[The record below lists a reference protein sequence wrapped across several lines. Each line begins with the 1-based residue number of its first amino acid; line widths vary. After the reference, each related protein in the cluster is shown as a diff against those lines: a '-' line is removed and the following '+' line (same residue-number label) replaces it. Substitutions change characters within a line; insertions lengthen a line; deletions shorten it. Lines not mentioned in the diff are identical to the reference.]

1 MSYSSV
7 LNDLHIRLW
16 AQLTHSTHAFYTFYM
31 CCCGLIHVSLI
42 RGKIYTHDQLYFH
55 FNVVIMTM
63 HNVCN
68 TKTKQPVLSGSKLR
82 WLVCVLQ
89 LERVNLSAAQ
99 TLRAAFIKVSKHA
112 VILSLPDRQNPAL
125 FGLFFLLHIFKLSEN
140 HLQTIWILTTSR

>member
-1 MSYSSV
+1 MSYSLV
-7 LNDLHIRLW
+7 INDLHTHLW
-16 AQLTHSTHAFYTFYM
+16 AQLTHSTHAFYTVYM

-42 RGKIYTHDQLYFH
+42 RGKIYTHNQLYFH

-82 WLVCVLQ
+82 WLVCGCVLQ

-112 VILSLPDRQNPAL
+112 VILSLPDRQNPTL
-125 FGLFFLLHIFKLSEN
+125 FGLIFFFFVYLICQKITFRPSEF
-140 HLQTIWILTTSR
+140 

>member
-1 MSYSSV
+1 
-7 LNDLHIRLW
+7 
-16 AQLTHSTHAFYTFYM
+16 M

-42 RGKIYTHDQLYFH
+42 RGKIYTHNQLYFH

-82 WLVCVLQ
+82 WLVCGCVLQ

-112 VILSLPDRQNPAL
+112 VILSLPDRQNPTL
-125 FGLFFLLHIFKLSEN
+125 FGLIFFFFVYLICQKITFRPSEF
-140 HLQTIWILTTSR
+140 